1 MHLNSKGSLDMG
13 SSRKVQLPPFRQI
26 SHGNGSPRNGGV
38 GVLPT
43 TLVGIGAPGFYV
55 YKNEQ

>member
-1 MHLNSKGSLDMG
+1 MHLNSEGSLDI
-13 SSRKVQLPPFRQI
+13 RKVQLPPFRQI
-26 SHGNGSPRNGGV
+26 SHGNGSPGNGGV